1 MLAEHRGR
9 RFTEAPAFFFASEAR
24 VPTLA
29 VFIDGGYIDAICRQH
44 FDGLRVDYQK
54 LGAEIQRRI
63 GQGSAGPLE
72 HLRTYYYTCPPY
84 QDDPPTAEDRRR
96 LSGYQRFRDA
106 VGYLPRFELR
116 EGRLQKTGEAE
127 DGRPIFQQK
136 RVDLLLGLDIAL
148 LSAKQQITHMA
159 LLAGDGDFHP
169 ALKVAKQEGV
179 SFWLLHGPRGSYSRE
194 LWHEADERVELDAA
208 FMNAVRRD

>member
-1 MLAEHRGR
+1 M
-9 RFTEAPAFFFASEAR
+9 
-24 VPTLA
+24 PTLA

-127 DGRPIFQQK
+127 DGRDV
-136 RVDLLLGLDIAL
+136 RSSSR
-148 LSAKQQITHMA
+148 SASTCYWGSISRCSAPSSRSRTWRSW
-159 LLAGDGDFHP
+159 P
-169 ALKVAKQEGV
+169 ATGT
-179 SFWLLHGPRGSYSRE
+179 SI
-194 LWHEADERVELDAA
+194 
-208 FMNAVRRD
+208 RR